1 MRTFIVNY
9 NWPLEYKGTY
19 QVTVED
25 SLTANIDAADKVHKY
40 LIEKFGEVKDSSS
53 SAIIEVYD
61 GTIHKID
68 DTKDEEWSEED
79 KNKFE
84 LLHTCICRCIT
95 DPYWDYSKRER
106 ASKELI
112 PFIERL
118 KSLHPQL
125 SDEDIKKIRSEEYTK
140 GFNDAAFGG
149 KAWRPSKE
157 QMVSLKR
164 AAEHDFYNGNGATLR
179 ILYDDL
185 KKL

>member
-53 SAIIEVYD
+53 STIIEVYD

-68 DTKDEEWSEED
+68 DTKDEEWSE
-79 KNKFE
+79 
-84 LLHTCICRCIT
+84 
-95 DPYWDYSKRER
+95 
-106 ASKELI
+106 
-112 PFIERL
+112 
-118 KSLHPQL
+118 
-125 SDEDIKKIRSEEYTK
+125 EDIKKIRSEEYTK

-157 QMVSLKR
+157 QMEVDFDDEFAKFNIGMYNPFNSR
-164 AAEHDFYNGNGATLR
+164 AEIYDFARHFYELGLNAKNSQ
-179 ILYDDL
+179 
-185 KKL
+185 K